1 MRNLATALICAA
13 NVLIC
18 PLAGAANDD
27 PVIRGVS
34 DLNRVIWDM
43 VVKREEKRDLRWNG
57 DISTTAIESLIRS
70 SVVTDCADRWYYRY
84 RDNGQGVEFR
94 LELKESMYILAAYL
108 DPRLANRLNPVER
121 SALKL
126 MKSRIQKMGLKTL
139 PRKLKIIR
147 FMDDLAL
154 NYEKT
159 YGREARKTA
168 RNAFALSL
176 YNYSGSERMM
186 SEYIQ
191 IMMGALAVPCR
202 TEGFIKK
209 CVQLEDGEWYAIS
222 PKYPYFSESSPSY
235 DEETETRN
243 RVARDG
249 DAGASLLAEYKV
261 YESAV
266 EFWEAAEV
274 SSNAGDQT
282 MEGFVKKYPGARQFM
297 KAYEQHIADGGTVTV
312 SDKYLPSRNG
322 AHVYVSVTFNHDDE
336 EPEAKPKSS
345 TKKSSIL
352 DKDQDGKKRF
362 KKLSS

>member
-13 NVLIC
+13 NVLMC

-27 PVIRGVS
+27 PEIREVS

-43 VVKREEKRDLRWNG
+43 AMQREEKRDLHWIGTLSN
-57 DISTTAIESLIRS
+57 SSIESLIRS
-70 SVVTDCADRWYYRY
+70 SVVMDCADKWYYRY
-84 RDNGQGVEFR
+84 RDNSQEVEFR
-94 LELKESMYILAAYL
+94 LELKECMYILAAYL
-108 DPRLANRLNPVER
+108 DPRLENRLNPVER
-121 SALKL
+121 SALKV
-126 MKSRIQKMGLKTL
+126 MKSKIQKMGLKKL

-147 FMDDLAL
+147 FMNDLAL

-159 YGREARKTA
+159 YGRDARKTA

-176 YNYSGSERMM
+176 NNYSGSERMM

-202 TEGFIKK
+202 TAGAFKK
-209 CVQLEDGEWYAIS
+209 RVQLEDGEWYVIS
-222 PKYPYFSESSPSY
+222 PKYPYFSESSLSN
-235 DEETETRN
+235 DEETKRRS
-243 RVARDG
+243 RVARDD

-322 AHVYVSVTFNHDDE
+322 THVYVSVTFNHEDE
-336 EPEAKPKSS
+336 EPEDKPKSS

-352 DKDQDGKKRF
+352 DEDQDGKKRF

>member
-13 NVLIC
+13 NVLMC

-43 VVKREEKRDLRWNG
+43 AMKREEKRDLRWSG

-202 TEGFIKK
+202 TEGVIKK

-222 PKYPYFSESSPSY
+222 PKYPYFSESSLSY

-243 RVARDG
+243 RVARDD

-352 DKDQDGKKRF
+352 DEDQDGKKRF